1 MSNNNRNDNSKPNYI
16 YPQPYIDPMVYLN
29 PYYSNATGY
38 QYNSQGY
45 VNILIIPDTLIILN
59 LMITKLMT
67 LLIKT

>member
-38 QYNSQGY
+38 QYNSQGSVSY
-45 VNILIIPDTLIILN
+45 THLDVY
-59 LMITKLMT
+59 KRQF
-67 LLIKT
+67 